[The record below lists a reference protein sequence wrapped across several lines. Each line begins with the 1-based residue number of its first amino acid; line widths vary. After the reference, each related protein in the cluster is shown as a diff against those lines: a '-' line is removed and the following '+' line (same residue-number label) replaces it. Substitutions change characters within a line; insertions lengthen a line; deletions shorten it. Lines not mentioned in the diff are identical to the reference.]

1 MDFISKFFKDDSNT
15 SKNVAVERLR
25 LVLVHDRASV
35 SLGLMESLKEDLIAV
50 ISKYME
56 IDQDAMEV
64 NLNSSERS
72 AALTANIP
80 VIRIKR

>member
-35 SLGLMESLKEDLIAV
+35 SLGLMESLKEELIGV
-50 ISKYME
+50 ITKYME
-56 IDQDAMEV
+56 IDEDGMEV

-72 AALTANIP
+72 ATLTANIP
-80 VIRIKR
+80 VIKIKR

>member
-35 SLGLMESLKEDLIAV
+35 SLGLMESLKEELIGV
-50 ISKYME
+50 ITKYME
-56 IDQDAMEV
+56 IDEAGMEV

-72 AALTANIP
+72 ATLTANIP
-80 VIRIKR
+80 VIKIKR